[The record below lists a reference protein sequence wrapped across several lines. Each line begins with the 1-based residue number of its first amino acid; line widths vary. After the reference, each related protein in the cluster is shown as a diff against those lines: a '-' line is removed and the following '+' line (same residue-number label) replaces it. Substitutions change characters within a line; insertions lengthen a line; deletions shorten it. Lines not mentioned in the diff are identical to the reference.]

1 MVKPDMN
8 RTRCCFSLLSVFLLA
23 LFFVQ
28 PAVLNAQTAKQRAK
42 ALNAARKK
50 AAAEKAK
57 PPKIVLPIDKA
68 PRTEVTVTPVDPA
81 RKHRMKTVAL
91 QIDQIVV
98 EHLRSKGARANPPVS
113 DEVFLRRIYLD
124 ITGTIPTLEQA
135 EAFLKSTA
143 PDKRSALIDELLNS
157 PGYASHHYNY
167 WADVLRIVDKPD
179 GNNYLRPYGDWIKKS
194 LRDNTHWNVMVRE
207 MLTAE
212 GKVWENPAAGY
223 KLRDDGMPLD
233 NLNNTVRIF
242 LGTRIGCAQCH
253 DHPFDRWTQREFYE
267 LAAFEGGVRTRKY
280 DRELTMAQKQATQS
294 SDRRLIGQVNRLV
307 NLNRKEVIE
316 TEAKLRFPHDYAYD
330 DAKPKQLVEP
340 NVIFGSMPRL
350 DGSSSRREAFAA
362 WLTANDNPRFALTI
376 ANRMW
381 QRVIGVGLIDPVDD
395 ITEDTSPSIPKLMEL
410 LVSEMKRLDYDLKE
424 FLRILYNTH
433 IYQRQST
440 VIDPEDPT
448 AEYLVTGPV
457 MRRMSAEQVWD
468 SMLTLTL
475 ENPDSLIR
483 HSDES
488 YCDAIAL
495 PPAVT
500 AAQLVSTYP
509 RMIEYSRE
517 ERATDRMM
525 EYKRIVLRRASELPQ
540 PVPADHFLRQF
551 GQSDR
556 NIIANNSTEGT
567 VPQLLTM
574 FNGPVTHMMLEPGS
588 LLVDKVTSRD
598 SLNDRIETIF
608 LSILS
613 RYPTED
619 QSRLAKQIVV
629 EYKIPGYGDIIW
641 SLLNTR
647 EFVFIQ

>member
-1 MVKPDMN
+1 MVFTEMN
-8 RTRCCFSLLSVFLLA
+8 RSRCWHSLVGV
-23 LFFVQ
+23 LFFIF
-28 PAVLNAQTAKQRAK
+28 AIGGSGVLQAQTAKQRAK
-42 ALNAARKK
+42 AIAAARNR

-68 PRTEVTVTPVDPA
+68 PRTEVSVAPVDPS
-81 RKHRMKTVAL
+81 RVTRMRSVAS
-91 QIDQIVV
+91 QIDSIVV
-98 EHLRSKGARANPPVS
+98 DHLRSKGARANPPVS

-135 EAFLKSTA
+135 ESFLKSTA
-143 PDKRSALIDELLNS
+143 PDKRTVLIDQLLNS

-179 GNNYLRPYGDWIKKS
+179 GNNYLRPYGDWVMHS
-194 LRDNTHWNVMVRE
+194 LRENTHWNVMVRQ

-212 GKVWENPAAGY
+212 GKVWENPPAGY

-267 LAAFEGGVRTRKY
+267 LAAFEAGVRTRNY
-280 DRELTMAQKQATQS
+280 DRELSMAQKQAVQT

-307 NLNRKEVIE
+307 NYNRKEVVE
-316 TEAKLRFPHDYAYD
+316 TAAKLRFPHDYAYD
-330 DAKPKQLVEP
+330 DAKPGEVVEP
-340 NVIFGSMPRL
+340 KVIFGPMPRM
-350 DGSSSRREAFAA
+350 DGNSNRREAFAA
-362 WLTANDNPRFALTI
+362 WMTSNDNPRFALTI

-381 QRVIGVGLIDPVDD
+381 QRVIGVGLIHPVDD
-395 ITEDTSPSIPKLMEL
+395 ITEDTAPSIPKLMDL
-410 LVSEMKRLDYDLKE
+410 LVNEMKRLDYDLKE

-440 VIDPEDPT
+440 VVDPADPT
-448 AEYLVTGPV
+448 ADYLLTGPI

-475 ENPDSLIR
+475 ENPDTLAR
-483 HSDES
+483 HNDTE
-488 YCDAIAL
+488 YCDALAL
-495 PPAVT
+495 PPSVT
-500 AAQLVSTYP
+500 AAQLISTYP
-509 RMIEYSRE
+509 RLQEYSRE
-517 ERATDRMM
+517 ERATDRTM

-556 NIIANNSTEGT
+556 TIIANNTTEGT

-588 LLVDKVTSRD
+588 LLVNKVTD
-598 SLNDRIETIF
+598 KATLNDRIDTIF

-613 RYPTED
+613 RYPTET
-619 QSRLAKQIVV
+619 QSQLAKKIVA

>member
-1 MVKPDMN
+1 MN
-8 RTRCCFSLLSVFLLA
+8 RMLRELSFTA
-23 LFFVQ
+23 LFISAFLAGTISQ
-28 PAVLNAQTAKQRAK
+28 AEAQTAKQRAK
-42 ALNAARKK
+42 AIAAARNK

-68 PRTEVTVTPVDPA
+68 PRTEITVAPVDPS
-81 RKHRMKTVAL
+81 RKTRMKSVAM
-91 QIDQIVV
+91 QIDHIVV
-98 EHLRSKGARANPPVS
+98 DHLRSKGARANPPIS

-135 EAFLKSTA
+135 RSFLESTA
-143 PDKRSALIDELLNS
+143 PDKRSELIDELLNA

-167 WADVLRIVDKPD
+167 WADVLRIVDQPD
-179 GNNYLRPYGDWIKKS
+179 GNNYLRPYGDWIKQS
-194 LRDNTHWNVMVRE
+194 FRDNTHWNVMVRQ

-212 GKVWENPAAGY
+212 GKVWENPPAGY

-267 LAAFEGGVRTRKY
+267 LAAFEGGVRTRNY
-280 DRELTMAQKQATQS
+280 DRELTMAQREAVQS

-307 NLNRKEVIE
+307 NYNRKEVIE
-316 TEAKLRFPHDYAYD
+316 TNNKLRFPHDYAYD
-330 DAKPKQLVEP
+330 DAKPKALVEP
-340 NVIFGSMPRL
+340 NVIFGSMPRM
-350 DGSSSRREAFAA
+350 DGNTPRREAFAA
-362 WLTANDNPRFALTI
+362 WLTSNDNPRFALTI

-395 ITEDTSPSIPKLMEL
+395 ITEDTSPSIPALMDL
-410 LVSEMKRLDYDLKE
+410 LVSEMKRVDYDLKE

-433 IYQRQST
+433 IYQRQAT
-440 VIDPEDPT
+440 VIDPADPT
-448 AEYLVTGPV
+448 AEYLVTGPI

-475 ENPDSLIR
+475 EDPDSLIR
-483 HSDES
+483 HTDAEF
-488 YCDAIAL
+488 CDALAL
-495 PPAVT
+495 SPGIT
-500 AAQLVSTYP
+500 AAQLISTYP
-509 RMIEYSRE
+509 RLQESAKE
-517 ERATDRMM
+517 QRATDRTM
-525 EYKRIVLRRASELPQ
+525 EYKKIVLRRASELPQ

-556 NIIANNSTEGT
+556 TIISNNSTEGT

-588 LLVDKVTSRD
+588 LLVNKVTSNA
-598 SLNDRIETIF
+598 SLNDRVDTIF

-619 QSRLAKQIVV
+619 QKLLAKKIVA